1 MVAAV
6 PVRPAPPLRFA
17 IAGMIAMAVAMGIGR
32 FVYTLILPGMM
43 EGLGLSAA
51 DAGLIAS
58 ANYLGYLVGA
68 LLAAGGWA
76 SGRERAL
83 MLAGLA
89 GTALLALSMGLTES
103 LALFLVIRF
112 LAGVASA
119 FVMVFL
125 ASIVFS
131 HLAAA
136 GRSDLQSVYFAGVG
150 VGIALSSALMLFLIA
165 AWPDWRAG
173 WHLSA
178 ALSAAGFI
186 AVALLIDRGPLANGA
201 AGREPGLPKSAALVK
216 VILAYGL
223 FGLGYIVTATF
234 LVAIVRE
241 GEGGPSFE
249 AIVWL
254 GTGLAA
260 VTSVFLWNRVAV
272 RTGLA
277 VAYLLA
283 CFVEAAGVTASVTAS
298 GYAGP
303 LVAGVLLGGTFVAIT
318 ALGLQLGRRLAPLAP
333 RRTFALMTASFGL
346 GQIIGPLLAG
356 YAASVTGSFFL
367 PSLGAAAALLAS
379 GLIALS
385 ARAATAEASPKS
397 P

>member
-1 MVAAV
+1 
-6 PVRPAPPLRFA
+6 
-17 IAGMIAMAVAMGIGR
+17 MIAMAAAMGIGR

-51 DAGLIAS
+51 DAGFIAS

-89 GTALLALSMGLTES
+89 GTALLAAAMGFTES

-112 LAGVASA
+112 LAGLASA

-136 GRSDLQSVYFAGVG
+136 GRNDLQAVHFAGVG
-150 VGIALSSALMLFLIA
+150 AGIALSSALMLVLIA

-173 WHLSA
+173 WYLSA
-178 ALSAAGFI
+178 ALSAAGFL
-186 AVALLIDRGPLANGA
+186 AAMLLIDRGPLANGA
-201 AGREPGLPKSAALVK
+201 AGPEPGLPKSGALTK
-216 VILAYGL
+216 IILAYGL

-234 LVAIVRE
+234 LIAIVRE

-249 AIVWL
+249 AVVWL
-254 GTGLAA
+254 ATGLAA
-260 VTSVFLWNRVAV
+260 VPSVFLWNRIAA
-272 RTGLA
+272 RIGLA
-277 VAYLLA
+277 AAYLLA
-283 CFVEAAGVTASVTAS
+283 CLVEAAGVTASVAA
-298 GYAGP
+298 GGHVGP

-333 RRTFALMTASFGL
+333 RRAFALMTASFGL
-346 GQIIGPLLAG
+346 GQILGPLLAG
-356 YAASVTGSFFL
+356 LVANVTGSYFL

-385 ARAATAEASPKS
+385 AKAAQASPKS